1 MSDNNEGEEI
11 SQKGN
16 DWEVVAL
23 TESAYA
29 AAPGPRNILDN
40 SDNNLSGDDDS
51 ETARA
56 MFMSGHF
63 GFSPS
68 ALENFPLEPEYK
80 EKYSVEGND
89 HDVHQV
95 TEQQGSKS
103 DLKQEESLN
112 IEGLISDD
120 FSGVTQ
126 FDEKYKSMSFYSS
139 DLGDVTSSKLIEKE
153 QGLYG
158 TGKSS
163 YVDDDA
169 AGGVPF
175 LADEGTGVAE
185 TFESLDD
192 AVNSRVSNVHTHV
205 EEDKFSE
212 PTLPC
217 DAWWRKRAASLYGH
231 AKNANPYWSLV
242 VAAAVIGLV
251 IIGRRWQR
259 DRPQVFQLKS
269 QLTAGDKE
277 AHWILSPMGR
287 LKGVNLGG
295 QHSSYIGLSSVTQG

>member
-1 MSDNNEGEEI
+1 MSENNKGEEI

-29 AAPGPRNILDN
+29 AAPGPRNILN
-40 SDNNLSGDDDS
+40 SDNNLSRDDDS

-63 GFSPS
+63 GLSPS
-68 ALENFPLEPEYK
+68 VLENLPLGPEYN
-80 EKYSVEGND
+80 EKYSGEGHDD

-103 DLKQEESLN
+103 DLKEAENLN
-112 IEGLISDD
+112 IEGLISDE
-120 FSGVTQ
+120 FSGVPQ
-126 FDEKYKSMSFYSS
+126 FDEKFKGMSFYSS
-139 DLGDVTSSKLIEKE
+139 DLGDVASSKSIDK
-153 QGLYG
+153 GPGVYG

-163 YVDDDA
+163 YDDDDA
-169 AGGVPF
+169 AGMPF
-175 LADEGTGVAE
+175 LADEGVGIAE
-185 TFESLDD
+185 SFESLDD
-192 AVNSRVSNVHTHV
+192 AVKSNVHTHV
-205 EEDKFSE
+205 EEGRFSE
-212 PTLPC
+212 PNDLPC
-217 DAWWRKRAASLYGH
+217 DAWWRRRAVSLYGH

-259 DRPQVFQLKS
+259 DRPQVIQLKS
-269 QLTAGDKE
+269 QLTLDNKV
-277 AHWILSPMGR
+277 L
-287 LKGVNLGG
+287 
-295 QHSSYIGLSSVTQG
+295 HSLLQKVVWFFHRYISFH

>member
-1 MSDNNEGEEI
+1 MSENNKRDEI

-29 AAPGPRNILDN
+29 AAPGPKNILDN

-63 GFSPS
+63 GLSPNV
-68 ALENFPLEPEYK
+68 LENFPLEPEYK
-80 EKYSVEGND
+80 EKYSVVG
-89 HDVHQV
+89 HDQDFHQV

-103 DLKQEESLN
+103 DLKQDESLN
-112 IEGLISDD
+112 IEGLISDE
-120 FSGVTQ
+120 FSGVPQ
-126 FDEKYKSMSFYSS
+126 FDKKYSS
-139 DLGDVTSSKLIEKE
+139 DLGDVASSNLVDKE
-153 QGLYG
+153 QSVYT

-163 YVDDDA
+163 YDDA
-169 AGGVPF
+169 VAAGMP
-175 LADEGTGVAE
+175 LIADEGMGPAE
-185 TFESLDD
+185 EFESLDD
-192 AVNSRVSNVHTHV
+192 AAKSKVHKHV

-212 PTLPC
+212 PTDLPC
-217 DAWWRKRAASLYGH
+217 DAWWRIRAASLYGH
-231 AKNANPYWSLV
+231 AKNSNPYWSLV

-259 DRPQVFQLKS
+259 DRPQFFQLKS
-269 QLTAGDKE
+269 QLTIDNKE
-277 AHWILSPMGR
+277 AHWIPSTVGR
-287 LKGVNLGG
+287 VKGVNIGG
-295 QHSSYIGLSSVTQG
+295 RHSSYIGLSSVTEG

>member
-95 TEQQGSKS
+95 TEQQ
-103 DLKQEESLN
+103 
-112 IEGLISDD
+112 
-120 FSGVTQ
+120 
-126 FDEKYKSMSFYSS
+126 
-139 DLGDVTSSKLIEKE
+139 EKE